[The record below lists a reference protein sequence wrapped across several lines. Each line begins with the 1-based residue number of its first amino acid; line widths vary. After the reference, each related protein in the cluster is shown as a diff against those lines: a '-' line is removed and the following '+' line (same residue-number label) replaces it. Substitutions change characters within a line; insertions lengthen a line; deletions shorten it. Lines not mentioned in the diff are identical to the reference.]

1 MNFSSNSGDSNWIDN
16 HLSKKG
22 NNFLC
27 RVDEAFIADH
37 FNLYGLTSSSSGADF
52 YRTLKRILN
61 TDDETDASS
70 STLQFREEAEEREAE
85 RLYGLIHARY
95 IMTRRGM
102 DLMQEMLM
110 HKVFSSCPRIAC
122 RTSLLP
128 IGLSDDPDKE
138 PVKLYCERCKD
149 IFHPPSRKH
158 NGLDGAFF
166 GTGFPHM
173 FFMMNPERSSSEKN
187 KPFVG
192 RLCGFRIHP
201 SAIEIQLK
209 IKEALNNTDKTEKIT
224 IKPPTKPE
232 PSQDEPKAKIP
243 ATIVP
248 AVDDV
253 A

>member
-52 YRTLKRILN
+52 YRVIIRDLRGSKMATRNSSLCFFQTLKRILN

-110 HKVFSSCPRIAC
+110 HKVFSSCPR
-122 RTSLLP
+122 
-128 IGLSDDPDKE
+128 
-138 PVKLYCERCKD
+138 
-149 IFHPPSRKH
+149 
-158 NGLDGAFF
+158 
-166 GTGFPHM
+166 
-173 FFMMNPERSSSEKN
+173 
-187 KPFVG
+187 
-192 RLCGFRIHP
+192 
-201 SAIEIQLK
+201 
-209 IKEALNNTDKTEKIT
+209 
-224 IKPPTKPE
+224 
-232 PSQDEPKAKIP
+232 
-243 ATIVP
+243 
-248 AVDDV
+248 
-253 A
+253 